1 MSSSYPAGGTLLA
14 YFSAEAERL
23 AELCHRMAVWD
34 GLAGITSDVLL
45 VHLDPPS
52 LNRSRATIPRLV
64 PFHPLCRDSL
74 MRVPQRA
81 TDSRIWPAALLQ
93 PKGRFSS
100 RFRKARDVRV
110 ELTDRAVGAAPQLA
124 GGEIGE

>member
-1 MSSSYPAGGTLLA
+1 
-14 YFSAEAERL
+14 
-23 AELCHRMAVWD
+23 MAVWD

-64 PFHPLCRDSL
+64 PFHPLGRDSL
-74 MRVPQRA
+74 MRVLQRA

-93 PKGRFSS
+93 PKGRVLVPVS
-100 RFRKARDVRV
+100 KGADVGV